1 MTLIFVKKPVTKF
14 LKRQTNVQKESEIES
29 IAQSKG
35 YSEIC
40 VYVDGSEAN
49 IMVRKDGFSDE
60 DVVKLTSIAT
70 EQLKIS
76 AQNIKIV
83 EVK

>member
-1 MTLIFVKKPVTKF
+1 M
-14 LKRQTNVQKESEIES
+14 
-29 IAQSKG
+29 
-35 YSEIC
+35 
-40 VYVDGSEAN
+40 YVDGSEAN
-49 IMVRKDGFSDE
+49 IMVRKDGISDE

>member
-1 MTLIFVKKPVTKF
+1 
-14 LKRQTNVQKESEIES
+14 
-29 IAQSKG
+29 
-35 YSEIC
+35 
-40 VYVDGSEAN
+40 
-49 IMVRKDGFSDE
+49 MVRKDGFSDE

-83 EVK
+83 EVKGFICYNIHIIIYSEKFTEVALWMKKLRMFKMKTA